1 MQVPDRPGEI
11 SKVLQV
17 MGEAGINLEDLRI
30 EHVPGRLVG
39 LAEISVLP
47 ASRERLEE
55 VLRASGWQ
63 LAG

>member
-1 MQVPDRPGEI
+1 VPDRPGEI
-11 SKVLQV
+11 SKVLAV

-47 ASRERLEE
+47 SARRRLED
-55 VLRASGWQ
+55 VLVAGGWS